1 MIYIEMFQ
9 FTRITQQE
17 IKCFLVVR
25 KIIEFLPTIQ
35 LKLQIPFK
43 KIKLI
48 CVQLW
53 YIRMKGLL
61 CTIIYATCFGYWKIC

>member
-1 MIYIEMFQ
+1 MISIKMSQ

-25 KIIEFLPTIQ
+25 KMIFLPIIQ

-43 KIKLI
+43 KRKLTW
-48 CVQLW
+48 VQLW
-53 YIRMKGLL
+53 YIHMNALL
-61 CTIIYATCFGYWKIC
+61 CTIMCAICFGY